1 MNETSTPVQKMVHD
15 TQEADA
21 IADCV
26 LNAFDALPNHRKP
39 RQPSSG
45 LKPGRREWVPLAGIV
60 VDSGY

>member
-1 MNETSTPVQKMVHD
+1 MADD